1 MEPKTMSKL
10 FPEDDFD
17 RFGSL
22 VKSLTKTYRALAEQ
36 ENFTPQD
43 MLLAVANAA
52 SHFAV
57 NHGFSSPDYFKL
69 QKVLILEL
77 AARKEE
83 TRL

>member
-1 MEPKTMSKL
+1 MSKL
-10 FPEDDFD
+10 YPADNPNRYKD
-17 RFGSL
+17 L
-22 VKSLTKTYRALAEQ
+22 VQALCATFRALAEQ
-36 ENFTPQD
+36 ENFTPND

>member
-1 MEPKTMSKL
+1 MPKI
-10 FPEDDFD
+10 FPEDEPD
-17 RFGSL
+17 RYEML
-22 VKSLTKTYRALAEQ
+22 VDSLTKTYRALAEQ

>member
-1 MEPKTMSKL
+1 MSTL
-10 FPEDDFD
+10 YPEDDPN
-17 RFGSL
+17 RHKMLVQSL
-22 VKSLTKTYRALAEQ
+22 CSTFRKLTEQ
-36 ENFTPQD
+36 ENFTPND

>member
-1 MEPKTMSKL
+1 MSKL
-10 FPEDDFD
+10 YPEDGPE
-17 RFGSL
+17 RHQMLVQSL
-22 VKSLTKTYRALAEQ
+22 CGMLRKLAEQ
-36 ENFTPQD
+36 ENFTPND

-77 AARKEE
+77 ATREEE

>member
-1 MEPKTMSKL
+1 MPKL
-10 FPEDDFD
+10 FPENDPD
-17 RFGSL
+17 RYEML
-22 VKSLTKTYRALAEQ
+22 VDSLTKTYRALAEQ

-77 AARKEE
+77 TARKEE